1 MKTPL
6 VMLFLAGAGLSVA
19 VRSVIF
25 DSAEHEERIVTLEDR
40 VMTLERT
47 VQSCCSTT
55 HGLYPDEQAAHRAYV
70 ELKKRIT
77 KLEACVKELE
87 KDR

>member
-1 MKTPL
+1 MKVPL
-6 VMLFLAGAGLSVA
+6 LMLYFAGAGLSFAVHSTIYKGVA
-19 VRSVIF
+19 N
-25 DSAEHEERIVTLEDR
+25 EERIVTLEDR